1 LRQKLIVGWVEATKP
16 NIRIY
21 ILMGFTIVP
30 LSRKQATTHPTKSTE
45 AQYLIINALDTLG
58 LLVREIYYLEQGVWY
73 IETPSLV
80 LPIAIILPSG
90 DVFPTTWEG

>member
-1 LRQKLIVGWVEATKP
+1 MEP
-16 NIRIY
+16 
-21 ILMGFTIVP
+21 
-30 LSRKQATTHPTKSTE
+30 TE

-58 LLVREIYYLEQGVWY
+58 LLVREIYDLEQGVWY

-90 DVFPTTWEG
+90 DVFPTTWES